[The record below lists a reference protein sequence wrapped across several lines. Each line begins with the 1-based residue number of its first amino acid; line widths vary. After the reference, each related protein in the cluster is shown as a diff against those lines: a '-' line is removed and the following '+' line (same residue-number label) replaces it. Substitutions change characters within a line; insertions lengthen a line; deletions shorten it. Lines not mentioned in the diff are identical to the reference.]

1 MNNPNLLQ
9 LLSQTNGISGD
20 ENAVRKFILSQIKDF
35 ATEYHTDSMGNL
47 IVFKKGRKTPD
58 KKLLLSAHMDEVG
71 FIVTC
76 ITEDGYLKF
85 DEVGGI
91 DRRVVM
97 GKSVTVG
104 ENIKGVIIAEPMHLL
119 SGEQRNAIPKYD
131 RLYID
136 IGATNKKEAEQYVTL
151 GDSVQ
156 FDSQFDRNNG
166 IITGKALDDRVGCF
180 ILINMIQSEPEYDM
194 YFSFVVQEEVGL
206 RGAKCVS
213 YAVDPDFAIIIE
225 ATTAADIPNVAEDKQ
240 VCHVG
245 AGAVISFMDR
255 RTIYDKVLVK
265 SAMECADNQT
275 KVQYKQAV
283 AGGND
288 AGAIQSAGD
297 GVRVLAVSLPCRYL
311 HSNCSLIAE
320 SDLISVQNVVNKM
333 AVRILSENL

>member
-1 MNNPNLLQ
+1 MNNPNLLS

-20 ENAVRKFILSQIKDF
+20 ESAVREIIVEQIKDF

-47 IVFKKGRKTPD
+47 IVFKKGRKTPS

-71 FIVTC
+71 FIVTH
-76 ITEDGYLKF
+76 ITQDGYLKF

-104 ENIKGVIIAEPMHLL
+104 KDISGVVIAEPMHLL
-119 SGEQRNAIPKYD
+119 DSEQRNTIPKYD
-131 RLYID
+131 KMYID
-136 IGATNKKEAEQYVTL
+136 IGATSRQEAEQYVTP
-151 GDSVQ
+151 GDSIQ
-156 FDSQFDRNNG
+156 FDSQFDRSNG

-180 ILINMIQSEPEYDM
+180 ILVNMLQSELEYDM

-213 YAVDPDFAIIIE
+213 YAVDPDFAIVVE
-225 ATTAADIPNVAEDKQ
+225 ATTAGDIPDVAEEKQ

-245 AGAVISFMDR
+245 EGAVISFMDR
-255 RTIYDKVLVK
+255 RTIYDKALVRL
-265 SAMECADNQT
+265 AMECGDSQT

-288 AGAIQSAGD
+288 AGAIQNTRD

-320 SDLISVQNVVNKM
+320 SDLVSVQNVVNKM
-333 AVRILSENL
+333 AVKILSEEL

>member
-1 MNNPNLLQ
+1 MNNQNLLQ
-9 LLSQTNGISGD
+9 TLSQMNGISGD
-20 ENAVRKFILSQIKDF
+20 ENAVREFILSQIKDF

-104 ENIKGVIIAEPMHLL
+104 KNIKGVIIAEPMHLL
-119 SGEQRNAIPKYD
+119 SGEQRNTIPKYD
-131 RLYID
+131 RMYID
-136 IGATNKKEAEQYVTL
+136 IGATDKQEAEQYVTL

-156 FDSQFDRNNG
+156 FDSQFDWNNG
-166 IITGKALDDRVGCF
+166 IITGKALDDRTGCF
-180 ILINMIQSEPEYDM
+180 ILINMIQSELEYDM

-206 RGAKCVS
+206 RGAKCAS
-213 YAVDPDFAIIIE
+213 YTVNPDFAIIIE
-225 ATTAADIPNVAEDKQ
+225 ATTAADIPNVAKDKQ
-240 VCHVG
+240 VCQVG

-265 SAMECADNQT
+265 SAMECADSQT

-288 AGAIQSAGD
+288 AGAIQSSRK

>member
-20 ENAVRKFILSQIKDF
+20 ENAVREFILSQIKDF
-35 ATEYHTDSMGNL
+35 ADDYRTDSMGNL

-104 ENIKGVIIAEPMHLL
+104 KNIKGVIIAEPMHLL

>member
-225 ATTAADIPNVAEDKQ
+225 ATTAADIPHVAEDKQ

>member
-1 MNNPNLLQ
+1 MNHQNLLQ

-20 ENAVRKFILSQIKDF
+20 ESAVREIIISQIKDF
-35 ATEYHTDSMGNL
+35 ATDYHIDNIGNL
-47 IVFKKGRKTPD
+47 IVFKKGRKIPQ

-71 FIVTC
+71 FIVTH
-76 ITEDGYLKF
+76 ITQEGYLKF

-104 ENIKGVIIAEPMHLL
+104 KAVKGVIVAEPMHLL
-119 SGEQRNAIPKYD
+119 NGEQRNIIPKYD
-131 RLYID
+131 KMYID
-136 IGATNKKEAEQYVTL
+136 IGASSKKEAEQYVTL
-151 GDSVQ
+151 GDSIQ
-156 FDSQFDRNNG
+156 FDSQFDWNNG

-180 ILINMIQSEPEYDM
+180 ILINMIQSELEYDM

-206 RGAKCVS
+206 RGAKCAS
-213 YAVDPDFAIIIE
+213 YAVNPDFAIIVE
-225 ATTAADIPNVAEDKQ
+225 ATTAADIPNIAEEKQ

-245 AGAVISFMDR
+245 EGAVISFMDR
-255 RTIYDKVLVK
+255 RTIYDKALVK
-265 SAMECADNQT
+265 SAMECAE

-288 AGAIQSAGD
+288 AGAIQSSQN

-333 AVRILSENL
+333 AVKILGEAL

>member
-20 ENAVRKFILSQIKDF
+20 ENAVREFILSQIKDF

-131 RLYID
+131 RMYID